1 MNEIPKNA
9 QCQSIPQQTQAQAQK
24 VEQVK
29 TEAVQDAKP
38 TASAEV
44 QTKEI
49 KEIPENPAD
58 RSAVKVDNLEND
70 IKVFASNPEL
80 AKQALDV
87 AELAE
92 KRYEA
97 AGLENPELRA
107 LAVGKA
113 FVEEFQK

>member
-1 MNEIPKNA
+1 MNDIPKNA
-9 QCQSIPQQTQAQAQK
+9 QGLNIPQQTQQTAK

-29 TEAVQDAKP
+29 PEAVEAQTQAPVDAQ
-38 TASAEV
+38 S
-44 QTKEI
+44 KEI

-70 IKVFASNPEL
+70 LKVFVANPEL
-80 AKQALDV
+80 AQKALEI

-92 KRYEA
+92 KRYAEE
-97 AGLENPELRA
+97 GVEQPELKA